1 MTNKILIVGFVC
13 LSLAAV
19 AQSNDD
25 KKQAPSSTE
34 AASPRDAA
42 SGQATGKR
50 MHKPITVTAEVGKTA
65 PSKEAAKPTNKT
77 ASDDWQAQSKSAP
90 KPAPTIKRV
99 ATGDVNGDGK
109 ADAAAPSSGKPATG
123 QPTSGQPTGQNAA
136 INTSHSNIKSPR
148 DAASG
153 QASGKRAQPPAPSSK
168 DQNAP
173 PAPKQ

>member
-1 MTNKILIVGFVC
+1 MTNKILVVGFVC

-34 AASPRDAA
+34 VASPRDAA
-42 SGQATGKR
+42 SGQASGKR
-50 MHKPITVTAEVGKTA
+50 MHKPVTVTAEVGVDAT
-65 PSKEAAKPTNKT
+65 SKDAAKPAKKT
-77 ASDDWQAQSKSAP
+77 AADDWQAQAKSP
-90 KPAPTIKRV
+90 KSTSVPTVKRV

-109 ADAAAPSSGKPATG
+109 ADAAAAPSG
-123 QPTSGQPTGQNAA
+123 QASGQPTGQNSA
-136 INTSHSNIKSPR
+136 INNSHSNVKSPR
-148 DAASG
+148 DVATG
-153 QASGKRAQPPAPSSK
+153 QANGKRAQSPAAGTK